1 MGLILET
8 KVDTPPKLPY
18 ENILQYMFK
27 DTSKI
32 DYSVIT
38 NANNDY
44 EYNKLINDA
53 IIKNDYYY
61 ISRKGFEQYGI
72 ENFREFLKNTFHS
85 IRLKLLYPDEKI
97 NLEKQKT
104 ETEQSDSTIS
114 ADQYISKLNYS
125 DVGYPDVDAGGSMR
139 KYAETLAKQDPTE
152 VKDFV
157 DRLHRVFKS
166 VMNNIMFQEVSNA
179 GESKSWAYW
188 DLGKQLY
195 MNENPSESS
204 DKYTLG
210 NPIKNQNL
218 FWEMVYRMIGWEMT
232 NGGKKPDGSKY
243 SSWELKDK
251 GKQLYDEKNQFK

>member
-85 IRLKLLYPDEKI
+85 IRLKL
-97 NLEKQKT
+97 
-104 ETEQSDSTIS
+104 
-114 ADQYISKLNYS
+114 
-125 DVGYPDVDAGGSMR
+125 
-139 KYAETLAKQDPTE
+139 
-152 VKDFV
+152 
-157 DRLHRVFKS
+157 
-166 VMNNIMFQEVSNA
+166 
-179 GESKSWAYW
+179 
-188 DLGKQLY
+188 
-195 MNENPSESS
+195 
-204 DKYTLG
+204 
-210 NPIKNQNL
+210 
-218 FWEMVYRMIGWEMT
+218 
-232 NGGKKPDGSKY
+232 
-243 SSWELKDK
+243 
-251 GKQLYDEKNQFK
+251 